1 MVEKVTP
8 FLMFEGKA
16 EAALDLYV
24 RLIPGAVVTRMAY
37 YGPGGPGPE
46 GQISQAAFSLGGRD
60 FICMDSP
67 VHHAFSFTPSVS
79 LFLDCSDEAE
89 LVRLFDGLA
98 EAGEVLMPLAGYG
111 FSRRFGW
118 VNDRFGVSWQ
128 LNLPAGDA

>member
-24 RLIPGAVVTRMAY
+24 RLIPGVVVTRIAY
-37 YGPGGPGPE
+37 YGPEGPGPE
-46 GQISQAAFSLGGRD
+46 GQVSRAAFTLGGRE
-60 FICMDSP
+60 FTCMDSP
-67 VHHAFSFTPSVS
+67 VHHAFSFTPSIS
-79 LFLDCSDEAE
+79 LFVDCEDEAE
-89 LVRLFDGLA
+89 VERLFAGLS
-98 EAGEVLMPLAGYG
+98 EEGEVLMPLNDYG

-128 LNLPAGDA
+128 LNLPAA

>member
-24 RLIPGAVVTRMAY
+24 RLIPGAAVTRMEF

-46 GQISQAAFSLGGRD
+46 GQVSRAVFTLCGRE
-60 FICMDSP
+60 FMCFDSP
-67 VHHAFSFTPSVS
+67 AHHAFSFTPSVS
-79 LFLDCSDEAE
+79 MFVDCEDEAE
-89 LVRLFDGLA
+89 VDRLFAGLS
-98 EAGEVLMPLAGYG
+98 EEGEVLMPLGSYG

-128 LNLPAGDA
+128 LNLPAA

>member
-16 EAALDLYV
+16 QAALELYV
-24 RLIPGAVVTRMAY
+24 SLVPGAAVTRIARY
-37 YGPGGPGPE
+37 GPE
-46 GQISQAAFSLGGRD
+46 GPGREGEVSQAAFTLAGRE

-79 LFLDCSDEAE
+79 LFVDCADAAE
-89 LVRLFDGLA
+89 LDRLFAGLS
-98 EAGEVLMPLAGYG
+98 EGGEVLMPLDDYG

-128 LNLPAGDA
+128 LNLPA